1 MGAAQH
7 PQPLALIDSAAPD
20 ATRQTSIAAATKLIT
35 SLLNA
40 VVWLISQRFSVI
52 SFHGSRDIG
61 GDKIVIKVAP
71 SPRLHVVFGDD
82 CAWRQRRQDGALTI
96 YTWFA
101 DRFGV
106 RIEWEEVTCL

>member
-1 MGAAQH
+1 MSAAH
-7 PQPLALIDSAAPD
+7 HLQPLALIDSAAPE
-20 ATRQTSIAAATKLIT
+20 ATRPDSIAAATTLIT
-35 SLLNA
+35 NLLRA
-40 VVWLISQRFSVI
+40 VLWLISQRFSVI

-61 GDKIVIKVAP
+61 GDKIVITVAP
-71 SPRLHVVFGDD
+71 SPRLHAVFGEE